1 MFSATISDVKTFRA
15 IMEAVQA
22 LIIDGNFHVSQEGLS
37 LRAMD
42 QSHAAMVDLNMKK
55 SFFMDFECDEDTF
68 ICLSMDDLR
77 KILSRVQKDD
87 MVSLSL
93 DSSRNS
99 LIIEFEGQS
108 DSLFGKRT
116 FIIPLKESDQQNIP
130 APDLPL
136 DVKIKLQ
143 PSMLKEVVADMGIVA
158 QNVEIFANE
167 DHLTFST
174 KSSGHEVKAELAKE
188 KLLQLDAA
196 EEANASYGLEYLKNM
211 VKLDTLATEVTLE
224 VATAR
229 PMRLTFQ
236 VDEDV
241 TLRYLLAPYDEP
253 EEE

>member
-1 MFSATISDVKTFRA
+1 MFSATISDIRTFRA

-22 LIIDGNFHVSQEGLS
+22 LIIDGNFYVSKEGLS

-42 QSHAAMVDLNMKK
+42 QSHAAMVDLNMKD
-55 SFFMDFECDEDTF
+55 SFFRDFECEEDSF
-68 ICLSMDDLR
+68 VCVSMEDLR
-77 KILSRVQKDD
+77 KILARVQKDD
-87 MVSLSL
+87 LVKLSL

-99 LIIEFEGQS
+99 LIVELEGQS

-136 DVKIKLQ
+136 DVKVKLQ
-143 PSMLKEVVADMGIVA
+143 PSMLKEVVADMGVVA

-167 DHLTFST
+167 DKIMFST
-174 KSSGHEVKAELAKE
+174 KSSGHEVKAELDKD
-188 KLLQLDAA
+188 KLLQLDTA
-196 EEANASYGLEYLKNM
+196 EDANASYGLEYLKNM
-211 VKLDTLATEVTLE
+211 VKLDALATEITLE